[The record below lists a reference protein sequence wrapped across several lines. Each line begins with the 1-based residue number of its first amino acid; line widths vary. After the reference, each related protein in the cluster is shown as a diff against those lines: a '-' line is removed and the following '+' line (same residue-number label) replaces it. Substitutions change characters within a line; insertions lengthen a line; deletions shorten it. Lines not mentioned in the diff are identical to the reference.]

1 MRRSWA
7 DPKGDGTVA
16 AKQRPSY
23 ALRSKRTRLPPRR
36 HLQTTPW
43 PTPGSNMHR
52 PAWIRLLCNVWFKP
66 SRMPSQGSTL
76 TAMPCPASVSSP
88 KYTGGFS
95 PATPSLGCLGSCAF
109 QQNSMK
115 RSYKAKQP
123 SKSAPKRI
131 SSAPLSST
139 TRRSCRSTT
148 CASALPGCIAF
159 RLSSAMLSPSA
170 TVHICN
176 ASRRSTKRSSTDLHL
191 RTVTTQELLVAD
203 RNNLAGAF
211 RLA

>member
-52 PAWIRLLCNVWFKP
+52 PAWIRLPCNAWFRP

-95 PATPSLGCLGSCAF
+95 PATPSLGCPGSCAS
-109 QQNSMK
+109 QRNSVK

-131 SSAPLSST
+131 SSALLSST
-139 TRRSCRSTT
+139 TRL
-148 CASALPGCIAF
+148 SAAWLHCTQTVFRNAIA
-159 RLSSAMLSPSA
+159 
-170 TVHICN
+170 ICN
-176 ASRRSTKRSSTDLHL
+176 GAHLQRLKAFDKKVLDLATSNSV
-191 RTVTTQELLVAD
+191 RGRPQIWQELQAESCTPSSYAL
-203 RNNLAGAF
+203 
-211 RLA
+211 